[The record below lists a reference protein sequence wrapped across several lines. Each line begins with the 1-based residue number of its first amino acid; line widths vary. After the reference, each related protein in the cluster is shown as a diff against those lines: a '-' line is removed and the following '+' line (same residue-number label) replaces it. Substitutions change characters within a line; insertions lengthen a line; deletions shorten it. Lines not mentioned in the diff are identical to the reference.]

1 MTGDNSNDFAN
12 FVITL
17 HTEKH
22 RKEFSLKFIRAYIQG
37 NTLII
42 LRYASEKS
50 YLSTNVFQLKMIIVS
65 ILIQR
70 HSTPKCLDVGRVIF
84 KVNHKTI

>member
-22 RKEFSLKFIRAYIQG
+22 RKEFSLKFLPSYIQG
-37 NTLII
+37 NKLNV
-42 LRYASEKS
+42 LQN
-50 YLSTNVFQLKMIIVS
+50 NVFLK
-65 ILIQR
+65 
-70 HSTPKCLDVGRVIF
+70 
-84 KVNHKTI
+84 KVAYLEMYLKSK